1 MINKKRKIKLLSDSS
16 QTNLITKK
24 IGSAPLLKYYI
35 DLMGVVS
42 IIDSIVEKHPLRKIS
57 HGEAVAGLLAYLLN
71 DGRALAW

>member
-1 MINKKRKIKLLSDSS
+1 
-16 QTNLITKK
+16 
-24 IGSAPLLKYYI
+24 
-35 DLMGVVS
+35 MGVVS